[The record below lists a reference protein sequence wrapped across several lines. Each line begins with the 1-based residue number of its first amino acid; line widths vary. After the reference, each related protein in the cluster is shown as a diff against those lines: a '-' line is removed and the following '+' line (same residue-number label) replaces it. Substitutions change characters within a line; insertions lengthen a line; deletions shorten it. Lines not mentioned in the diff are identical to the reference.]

1 MRKTDVI
8 DWARY
13 PNFSEQEFRCKH
25 TGQCHMDAR
34 FMEVLQ
40 AIRTTY
46 GKPMII
52 TSGYRAK
59 THPVEAAKAAPG
71 EHTLGLAADISV
83 RGADAF
89 ALLKVALAH
98 GIVRIGVKQIG
109 EGRFLHLGMATGNF
123 PSPTIW
129 SY

>member
-1 MRKTDVI
+1 MRATDVV
-8 DWARY
+8 DWTKY

-25 TGQCHMDAR
+25 TGLCYMDAR
-34 FMEVLQ
+34 FMDRLQ
-40 AIRTTY
+40 AIRTAY
-46 GKPMII
+46 GKPMVI
-52 TSGYRAK
+52 TSGYRDK
-59 THPVEAAKAAPG
+59 THPVEAAKASPG
-71 EHTLGLAADISV
+71 EHTLGLAADISA

-89 ALLKVALAH
+89 NLLKIALAH
-98 GIVRIGVKQIG
+98 GIVRVGVKQVG

>member
-25 TGQCHMDAR
+25 TGQCYMDAR
-34 FMEVLQ
+34 FMEKLQ
-40 AIRTTY
+40 AIRTAY

-52 TSGYRAK
+52 TSGYRDK

-98 GIVRIGVKQIG
+98 GIVRIGVKQTG
-109 EGRFLHLGMATGNF
+109 EGRFLHLGMATGSF

>member
-1 MRKTDVI
+1 MRNTDVV
-8 DWARY
+8 DWSKY
-13 PNFSEQEFRCKH
+13 HNFKESEFRCKH
-25 TGQCHMDAR
+25 TGLCYMDAR
-34 FMEVLQ
+34 FMDTLQ
-40 AIRTTY
+40 AIRTAY

-52 TSGYRAK
+52 TSGYRDK

-89 ALLKVALAH
+89 NLLEVALAH
-98 GIVRIGVKQIG
+98 GIVRVGVKQTG
-109 EGRFLHLGMATGNF
+109 VSRFLHLGMAGGRF
-123 PSPTIW
+123 PAPMIW